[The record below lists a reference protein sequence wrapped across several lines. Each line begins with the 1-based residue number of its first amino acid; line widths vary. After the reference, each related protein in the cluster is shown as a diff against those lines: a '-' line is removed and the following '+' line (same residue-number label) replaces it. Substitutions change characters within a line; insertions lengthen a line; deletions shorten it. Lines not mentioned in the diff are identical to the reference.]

1 MARVS
6 DAFYLPTDDPE
17 VFVATPRTEGP
28 WEPQTQHAGPPS
40 ALLTRTIE
48 RLPSSVF
55 GASQLTRLTMEILGP
70 IRTGDVRVRARIA
83 RPGRAVELVEAELE
97 SDGRTAMRAAAW
109 RIRTAVV
116 ELPALV
122 PVPTAPPIPDT
133 ETTFEDPG
141 WRAGYLGAIE
151 FRSIHGHFERPGPAA
166 GWIRLKFPL
175 LPDEEPS
182 PTQRLMA
189 VADSGNGLSSQLDFS
204 RWWFINTELTVHLVR
219 PPIGEWV
226 YMDAKST
233 LDRSGVGL
241 AETELYDVH
250 GRVGRGAQTLMVGP
264 R

>member
-1 MARVS
+1 MAGVS
-6 DAFYLPTDDPE
+6 DAFYLTTDDPG

-48 RLPSSVF
+48 RLPSSIP
-55 GASQLTRLTMEILGP
+55 GPSQITRLTMEILGP
-70 IRTGDVRVRARIA
+70 VRTGDVRVRARVI

-97 SDGRTAMRAAAW
+97 STGRTAMRAAAW

-116 ELPALV
+116 DLPPLA
-122 PVPTAPPIPDT
+122 PVPSAPPIPET
-133 ETTFEDPG
+133 ETAFENPA

-151 FRSIHGHFERPGPAA
+151 FRSIHGHFELPGAA
-166 GWIRLKFPL
+166 GWIRLKYPL
-175 LPDEEPS
+175 LPDDVPS

-204 RWWFINTELTVHLVR
+204 RWWFINTELTVHLIR
-219 PPIGEWV
+219 PPVGEWV
-226 YMDAKST
+226 YLDAKST
-233 LDRSGVGL
+233 LDQSGVGL
-241 AETELYDVH
+241 AETEMYDTR